1 MERSERL
8 EVEIQEADNE
18 DYEEEILKSVAA
30 PPTVTA
36 HKIIKIADLNNDIAK
51 AVPSSVE
58 PGIDLSVLTQLIRPV
73 DDLIE
78 ADMSWDYKTLQTE
91 ISQAVS
97 YGITSFLQF
106 REKFDDTSKQE
117 DDISGR
123 RQTVALARLPT
134 ISEQVQ

>member
-1 MERSERL
+1 M
-8 EVEIQEADNE
+8 
-18 DYEEEILKSVAA
+18 AA